1 MVYKRRGM
9 KSNAFV
15 VVPTV
20 LAALL
25 IIGVLVCQPVFSC
38 YGPHITATV
47 SATEIYINENVTV
60 TGKIC
65 VGGENETKPD
75 GEGSGPNP
83 PRLLAAAVGHCM
95 SSSLIYCL
103 KKARI
108 PVRDIETTVKTS
120 LFHNEHGKLRIRS
133 IDVQISLKVN
143 EEDEPRVQR
152 CLTLFED
159 YCTVTQ
165 SIRKGIEVNVHVN

>member
-1 MVYKRRGM
+1 MSEKNIVTKLR
-9 KSNAFV
+9 
-15 VVPTV
+15 
-20 LAALL
+20 L
-25 IIGVLVCQPVFSC
+25 IDGYQFNVESDVEYIPNFLVD
-38 YGPHITATV
+38 
-47 SATEIYINENVTV
+47 
-60 TGKIC
+60 
-65 VGGENETKPD
+65 ETKPD

-83 PRLLAAAVGHCM
+83 LRLLAAAVGHCM

-108 PVRDIETTVKTS
+108 SVRDIETTVKTS
-120 LFHNEHGKLRIRS
+120 LFRNETGKLRIRS

>member
-1 MVYKRRGM
+1 MSEKNIVTKLRRIPGYQFNVE
-9 KSNAFV
+9 SDVDYIPNF
-15 VVPTV
+15 
-20 LAALL
+20 
-25 IIGVLVCQPVFSC
+25 LVD
-38 YGPHITATV
+38 
-47 SATEIYINENVTV
+47 
-60 TGKIC
+60 
-65 VGGENETKPD
+65 ETKPD

-108 PVRDIETTVKTS
+108 SVRDIETTVKTS
-120 LFHNEHGKLRIRS
+120 LFHNENGNLRIRS
-133 IDVQISLKVN
+133 IDVQISLKVD
-143 EEDEPRVQR
+143 EEDEPRVHR

>member
-1 MVYKRRGM
+1 MSEKNIVTKLR
-9 KSNAFV
+9 
-15 VVPTV
+15 
-20 LAALL
+20 L
-25 IIGVLVCQPVFSC
+25 ITGYQFNVESDVDYIPDFLVD
-38 YGPHITATV
+38 
-47 SATEIYINENVTV
+47 
-60 TGKIC
+60 
-65 VGGENETKPD
+65 ETKPD

-108 PVRDIETTVKTS
+108 SVRDIETTVKTS
-120 LFHNEHGKLRIRS
+120 LFHNENGNLRIRS
-133 IDVQISLKVN
+133 IDVQISLKVD
-143 EEDEPRVQR
+143 EEDEPRVHR

>member
-1 MVYKRRGM
+1 MSEKNIVTRLRLIDGYQFNVG
-9 KSNAFV
+9 FDV
-15 VVPTV
+15 DYLPD
-20 LAALL
+20 LL
-25 IIGVLVCQPVFSC
+25 VD
-38 YGPHITATV
+38 
-47 SATEIYINENVTV
+47 
-60 TGKIC
+60 
-65 VGGENETKPD
+65 ETRPD

-108 PVRDIETTVKTS
+108 SVRDLETTVKTS
-120 LFHNEHGKLRIRS
+120 LFRNENGKLRIKS

-143 EEDEPRVQR
+143 KEDEPRVPR

>member
-1 MVYKRRGM
+1 MSEKNIVTKLR
-9 KSNAFV
+9 
-15 VVPTV
+15 
-20 LAALL
+20 L
-25 IIGVLVCQPVFSC
+25 ITGYQFNVESDVDYIPNFLVD
-38 YGPHITATV
+38 
-47 SATEIYINENVTV
+47 
-60 TGKIC
+60 
-65 VGGENETKPD
+65 ETKPD

-108 PVRDIETTVKTS
+108 SVRDIETTVKTN
-120 LFHNEHGKLRIRS
+120 LFHNENGNLRIRS
-133 IDVQISLKVN
+133 IDVQIDLKVN
-143 EEDEPRVQR
+143 EEDEPRVHR